1 MEGELPLGEYI
12 AEERI
17 AATLGVS
24 RTPVREAL
32 MSLQFQGLVETAPP
46 RGAYVFKPSYD
57 EVVKLSEFR
66 MFMELQALTLA
77 AGNQLQKL
85 LTDLRR
91 ATAAMRTAAAHADR
105 LGYGKADAEFHDAL
119 FASCENPYLTEAYQ
133 LTSGRFDTL
142 RNFLSGRL
150 SERSPS
156 PADDHDQ
163 IIDAIAEGRL
173 EAGKTL
179 LADHILR
186 MAKNYKA
193 AL

>member
-1 MEGELPLGEYI
+1 MSNQLINRPPKLVTIVTQSIRKSIVEGELPLGEYI

-91 ATAAMRTAAAHADR
+91 ATAAMRTAAAVSYTH
-105 LGYGKADAEFHDAL
+105 LTLPTKA
-119 FASCENPYLTEAYQ
+119 
-133 LTSGRFDTL
+133 
-142 RNFLSGRL
+142 
-150 SERSPS
+150 
-156 PADDHDQ
+156 
-163 IIDAIAEGRL
+163 
-173 EAGKTL
+173 
-179 LADHILR
+179 
-186 MAKNYKA
+186 
-193 AL
+193 